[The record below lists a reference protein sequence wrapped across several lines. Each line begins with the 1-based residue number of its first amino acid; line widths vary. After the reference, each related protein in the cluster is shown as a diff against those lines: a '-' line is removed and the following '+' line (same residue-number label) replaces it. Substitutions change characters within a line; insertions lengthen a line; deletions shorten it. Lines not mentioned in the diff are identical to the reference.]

1 MWNRRLKPAQPSTFR
16 GRAAI
21 DANVGPNLARI
32 AARQPMLDREEEQR
46 LARESGAG
54 DTDAARRLVSSHL
67 RFVIRIARHY
77 RNSGLPMSDLVQEGT
92 VGLIQAVRRFN
103 PDRGVRL
110 STYAMW
116 WIRAAIQDHVVRSWS
131 IVRVG
136 TTTTQKA
143 LVLRLRRMTAE
154 LVNGAEG
161 LSDEIVARLAASF
174 GTTASEVLALARRI
188 SGADES
194 LDRPI
199 ADDDDGRVRPPLGE
213 CMASDTPTPEEALAE
228 KGEWR
233 LVRETI
239 AKAFA
244 LLPPREQFIIRKR
257 YFEDVRQTFDA
268 IGVEIGLSKDRVR
281 QLEAAALAKLRE
293 VLSPAL
299 AGRNP

>member
-1 MWNRRLKPAQPSTFR
+1 MT
-16 GRAAI
+16 
-21 DANVGPNLARI
+21 RI

-46 LARESGAG
+46 LARECGAG
-54 DTDAARRLVSSHL
+54 DADAARRLVASHL

-92 VGLIQAVRRFN
+92 VGLIHAVRRFN

-116 WIRAAIQDHVVRSWS
+116 WIRAAMQDYVVRSWS

-143 LVLRLRRMTAE
+143 LVLRLRRLTAE

-174 GTTASEVLALARRI
+174 GTTAAEVVALAQRI

-199 ADDDDGRVRPPLGE
+199 ADDDGGRTRPPLGE
-213 CMASDTPTPEEALAE
+213 CMASDAPTPEEALAE
-228 KGEWR
+228 KSEWR

-239 AKAFA
+239 AKALA
-244 LLPPREQFIIRKR
+244 LLPPREQFILRKR